1 MNAVMDAI
9 DDLLEDVSLTRAAT
23 TPTTTRTIQDQPC
36 TRDLL
41 NIALDALKIRPPLY
55 FSSFFGRPL
64 SWLPPH
70 RRFSE
75 FKIIDIWNLRRMV
88 HYLTNITVPA
98 LPLTPPPFS
107 PPLVENFFWSPTV
120 ILQRPD
126 HNGSYTT
133 FPREAWFFINGIL
146 TDDTVAQMNAA
157 YLSYLFHR
165 PITLIQNATDSFPV
179 DMLECILGKEWQR
192 TMEPTTKAVPIIYD
206 ALKRREIEKVVV
218 VAHSQGT
225 IIMGNV
231 LCWLYSV
238 VAQTE
243 ALEDEEMATAEC
255 FAPPEFIY
263 PDQGDLDPHD
273 FEGLTIDELRK
284 LEVYS
289 FANCANKMPYF
300 DAPTQTPWLE
310 HFGNEFDIVA
320 RLGMQ
325 APRQDKWGINIEG
338 PCYIRRGGWGH
349 LLNAHYLFPLADAQ
363 KRGRKQGGQGN
374 YDDPFAYKNIPGRQ
388 ESLSPRLYDYING
401 GSPFVFPAF

>member
-1 MNAVMDAI
+1 MNAMLDAI
-9 DDLLEDVSLTRAAT
+9 DDLIEDISPVPAIPSPETAYI
-23 TPTTTRTIQDQPC
+23 PQDKPC

-41 NIALDALKIRPPLY
+41 NIALDALKINPPLY

-75 FKIIDIWNLRRMV
+75 FKIIDIWHLRRMI
-88 HYLTNITVPA
+88 HFLANITIPA

-107 PPLVENFFWSPTV
+107 PPVVENFFWSPTV

-146 TDDTVAQMNAA
+146 TDDAVAQMNAS

-192 TMEPTTKAVPIIYD
+192 TMEPTTKAVPVIYN

-218 VAHSQGT
+218 IAHSQGT

-231 LCWLYSV
+231 LNWLYRLVS
-238 VAQTE
+238 QTE
-243 ALEDEEMATAEC
+243 AKGDKAGATAER

-263 PDQGDLDPHD
+263 PDQGELNPLD
-273 FEGLTIDELRK
+273 FEGLTMDELRK
-284 LEVYS
+284 LEVYC
-289 FANCANKMPYF
+289 FANCANNMPYF
-300 DAPTQTPWLE
+300 DAASQTPWLE

-325 APRQDKWGINIEG
+325 APRPNRWGINIEG
-338 PCYIRRGGWGH
+338 PCYVRHGGWGH
-349 LLNAHYLFPLADAQ
+349 LLNAHYLFPLTDAQ

-374 YDDPFAYKNIPGRQ
+374 LDDPFTHQNIAGIK
-388 ESLSPRLYDYING
+388 EGVSPRLYDYING
-401 GSPFVFPAF
+401 GSPFEFPGL